1 MSLEQ
6 DNSAGNADKPKKT
19 VEMLE
24 ANLSEDETRIL
35 NTIRARQMLQSE
47 DTMNIENLAADIIDG
62 RRINLERGSLSLVKP
77 TGAEKKKGE
86 VDMMALMIG
95 EDKMG
100 KTDERPAAITAER
113 TEVAAY

>member
-1 MSLEQ
+1 
-6 DNSAGNADKPKKT
+6 
-19 VEMLE
+19 MLE

-47 DTMNIENLAADIIDG
+47 DTMNLENLAADIIDG

-77 TGAEKKKGE
+77 TGAEKKKGQ
-86 VDMMALMIG
+86 VDVLALLMG

-100 KTDERPAAITAER
+100 KPEERPAAITAER
-113 TEVAAY
+113 AEVVAY